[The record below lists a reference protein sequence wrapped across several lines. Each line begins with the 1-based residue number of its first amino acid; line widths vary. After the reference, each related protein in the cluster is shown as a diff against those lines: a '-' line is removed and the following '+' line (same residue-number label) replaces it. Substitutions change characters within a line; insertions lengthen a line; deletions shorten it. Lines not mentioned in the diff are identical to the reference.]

1 MKGQVVSLPF
11 FTTVQFERYI
21 IIMRTVFIAAALAAS
36 ATVAGAV
43 DLGTTGVTLNTDVVA
58 THMVDAETT
67 TMTIEPELGYAFGM
81 ANFTMGTMLNIW
93 DNDNKVTLDNEFDH
107 LPVIDFGVTYGLTDS
122 VELEATTSYDLEAET
137 RGEIKLMTT
146 FSF

>member
-1 MKGQVVSLPF
+1 
-11 FTTVQFERYI
+11 
-21 IIMRTVFIAAALAAS
+21 MRTVFIAAAALAAS

-43 DLGTTGVTLNTDVVA
+43 DLGTTGVTLDTDVVA

-93 DNDNKVTLDNEFDH
+93 DNDNKVTLDDEFDH

-122 VELEATTSYDLEAET
+122 VELEAT
-137 RGEIKLMTT
+137 
-146 FSF
+146 

>member
-1 MKGQVVSLPF
+1 
-11 FTTVQFERYI
+11 
-21 IIMRTVFIAAALAAS
+21 MRTVFIAAALTAS

-93 DNDNKVTLDNEFDH
+93 DNDNKVTFD
-107 LPVIDFGVTYGLTDS
+107 DEY
-122 VELEATTSYDLEAET
+122 
-137 RGEIKLMTT
+137 EIKYKFPNIDSTVKI
-146 FSF
+146 

>member
-1 MKGQVVSLPF
+1 
-11 FTTVQFERYI
+11 
-21 IIMRTVFIAAALAAS
+21 MRTVFIAAALAAS

-93 DNDNKVTLDNEFDH
+93 DNDNKVTFDDEFEDST
-107 LPVIDFGVTYGLTDS
+107 VSSGKQECDMFGNY
-122 VELEATTSYDLEAET
+122 
-137 RGEIKLMTT
+137 I
-146 FSF
+146 